1 MLRYSLAVSGIGVV
15 AGPFAAD
22 APRPISTAE
31 RWRRPGLSLME
42 KKKMILLEERGRR
55 RFAESPLSECTP
67 ESSWRWRGRGTR
79 EAHEGAVV
87 GGSMHRQMRAI

>member
-15 AGPFAAD
+15 AGPLAAD

-31 RWRRPGLSLME
+31 DRVSLSSR
-42 KKKMILLEERGRR
+42 KKRKHVFG
-55 RFAESPLSECTP
+55 ESPLRAEASYTP
-67 ESSWRWRGRGTR
+67 ESCWRWRGRGTR

>member
-15 AGPFAAD
+15 AGPLAAD

-31 RWRRPGLSLME
+31 DRVKPVLEE
-42 KKKMILLEERGRR
+42 KKKTRIG
-55 RFAESPLSECTP
+55 ESPLRAEASYTP
-67 ESSWRWRGRGTR
+67 ESCWRWRGRGTR

>member
-15 AGPFAAD
+15 AGPLAAD

-31 RWRRPGLSLME
+31 RTESPRG
-42 KKKMILLEERGRR
+42 KKENWFLYERGVNDIG
-55 RFAESPLSECTP
+55 ESPLRAEASYTP
-67 ESSWRWRGRGTR
+67 ESCWQWRGRGTR